1 MITQSIGGSL
11 QTRLMHT
18 ADIGDFVVIEGAG
31 AYCSSMCTKNYNS
44 FPELAEV
51 LITTSGEFKLIR
63 RQQTFEQMLA
73 NEL

>member
-11 QTRLMHT
+11 QTRAMHD
-18 ADIGDFVVIEGAG
+18 AVIGDFVVIEGAG
-31 AYCSSMCTKNYNS
+31 AYCASMCTKNYNS

-51 LITTSGEFKLIR
+51 LITESGEPRLIR
-63 RQQTFEQMLA
+63 RQQTLEQILI